1 MITTLPDNK
10 RLGTVFNNDLNN
22 IILGMGA
29 TGTIDTYRQALDAI
43 LAARPGVFAQD
54 VGLPEALLYPTDVD
68 NMFDKH
74 LVEVTKQTWPERE
87 QAAANAEGQVA
98 FMGKVRAA
106 GTDLL
111 TVTIEACR
119 QRSVPVVADYRM
131 NAEDWY
137 DHAYRLSDFGRAH
150 PEWRIPLD
158 PEAQPPTGD
167 DARSAQSD
175 ENRWCASGTSGD
187 APPKRW
193 AGCLDPAIP
202 EVFAHRLA
210 IFTEVAD
217 RYDIDGIEF
226 DFRRWYRMISDPR
239 HNYAILTRLVA
250 QTRAM
255 LDETAR
261 RKGRERMLL
270 GVRVGAALETPPSAA
285 AFPGVGSLHS
295 NPSCRDLGL
304 DVRTW
309 IELGLV
315 DYVCPTLFWPRW
327 PGLPHTGEFAA
338 LAQDTGDV
346 PGLHN
351 HMKIGGADLASSN
364 VGIYPTLFPLPAW
377 LGEAGPFEGPISPED
392 EPKLRRYKRD
402 ICELALRLY
411 DDGADG
417 ISTFN
422 WYFHLYLA
430 RVPHQWQTYYGYG
443 AGGARLQQYVLSIL
457 HDPAAIRAYLHSPA
471 LWSTEAG

>member
-1 MITTLPDNK
+1 MTATLPDNR
-10 RLGTVFNNDLNN
+10 RLGTIFNNDINN
-22 IILGMGA
+22 IILGMGT
-29 TGTIDTYRQALDAI
+29 TGTVDTYRQALDAI
-43 LAARPGVFAQD
+43 LAAQPGVFAQN

-68 NMFDKH
+68 NMLDKH
-74 LVEVTKQTWPERE
+74 LVEVAKQAWPGRE
-87 QAAANAEGQVA
+87 QVVANAEAQA
-98 FMGKVRAA
+98 TFLRQVRAA

-137 DHAYRLSDFGRAH
+137 GHTYRLSDFGRAH

-158 PEAQPPTGD
+158 PESLPS
-167 DARSAQSD
+167 SA
-175 ENRWCASGTSGD
+175 D
-187 APPKRW
+187 APPERW

-202 EVFAHRLA
+202 AVFAHRLA

-226 DFRRWYRMISDPR
+226 DFRRWCRMISSPR
-239 HNYAILTRLVA
+239 RNYAILTRLVA
-250 QTRAM
+250 ATRAM

-261 RKGRERMLL
+261 RKGRARLLL
-270 GVRVGAALETPPSAA
+270 GVRVGAALETPPSEA
-285 AFPGVGSLHS
+285 AFPGIGSLQS
-295 NPSCRDLGL
+295 NPSCQDLGL

-338 LAQDTGDV
+338 LAHDKD
-346 PGLHN
+346 
-351 HMKIGGADLASSN
+351 

-377 LGEAGPFEGPISPED
+377 LGEVGSFQGPINPTD
-392 EPKLRRYKRD
+392 EPELQRYKREL
-402 ICELALRLY
+402 CELALRLY
-411 DDGADG
+411 ADGADG

-422 WYFHLYLA
+422 WYFHLYLSQA
-430 RVPHQWQTYYGYG
+430 PRQWQTYYGYG
-443 AGGARLQQYVLSIL
+443 VGGARLQQHVLSFL
-457 HDPAAIRAYLHSPA
+457 HDPAAIHAYLDCPA
-471 LWSTEAG
+471 LWPAEAS

>member
-1 MITTLPDNK
+1 MTATLPDNR
-10 RLGTVFNNDLNN
+10 RLGTIFNNDINN

-43 LAARPGVFAQD
+43 LAARPGVFAQN

-74 LVEVTKQTWPERE
+74 LIEVAKQAWPGRE
-87 QAAANAEGQVA
+87 QAVANAEAQAA
-98 FMGKVRAA
+98 FMGQVRAA

-119 QRSVPVVADYRM
+119 RHAVPVVADYRM

-137 DHAYRLSDFGRAH
+137 GHTYRLSDFGRAH

-158 PEAQPPTGD
+158 PESRPA
-167 DARSAQSD
+167 SA
-175 ENRWCASGTSGD
+175 D
-187 APPKRW
+187 APPERW

-202 EVFAHRLA
+202 AVFKHRLA

-226 DFRRWYRMISDPR
+226 DFRRRYRMISDPR
-239 HNYAILTRLVA
+239 RNYAILTRLVA
-250 QTRAM
+250 ETRAM

-261 RKGRERMLL
+261 RKGRARLLL

-285 AFPGVGSLHS
+285 AFPGIGSLHS

-338 LAQDTGDV
+338 LAQDKD
-346 PGLHN
+346 
-351 HMKIGGADLASSN
+351 

-377 LGEAGPFEGPISPED
+377 LGDEGSFQGPISLTD
-392 EPKLRRYKRD
+392 EPTLQRYKRE
-402 ICELALRLY
+402 ICEFALRLY
-411 DDGADG
+411 ADGADG

-422 WYFHLYLA
+422 WYFHLHLA
-430 RVPHQWQTYYGYG
+430 EVPRQWQTYYGYG
-443 AGGARLQQYVLSIL
+443 AGGARLQQHVLSL
-457 HDPAAIRAYLHSPA
+457 LRDPAAIRAYLDSPV
-471 LWSTEAG
+471 LWPAEAN

>member
-1 MITTLPDNK
+1 
-10 RLGTVFNNDLNN
+10 
-22 IILGMGA
+22 MGA
-29 TGTIDTYRQALDAI
+29 TGTIETYRQALDAI
-43 LAARPGVFAQD
+43 LDAQPGVFAQN
-54 VGLPEALLYPTDVD
+54 VGLPEALLYPTDID
-68 NMFDKH
+68 NMLDKH
-74 LVEVTKQTWPERE
+74 LVEVAKQTWPERE
-87 QAAANAEGQVA
+87 QAAANAEAQAA

-137 DHAYRLSDFGRAH
+137 DHAYLLSDFGRAH

-158 PEAQPPTGD
+158 PEAPPPP
-167 DARSAQSD
+167 
-175 ENRWCASGTSGD
+175 GD
-187 APPKRW
+187 AQQARW

-202 EVFAHRLA
+202 AVCAHRLA

-239 HNYAILTRLVA
+239 RNYAILTRLVA

-270 GVRVGAALETPPSAA
+270 GVRVGAALETPPSEA
-285 AFPGVGSLHS
+285 AFPGIGSLHS

-309 IELGLV
+309 IALGLV

-338 LAQDTGDV
+338 LAQDKGDV

-351 HMKIGGADLASSN
+351 HMKIGGADLASSD
-364 VGIYPTLFPLPAW
+364 VGVYPTLFPLPAW
-377 LGEAGPFEGPISPED
+377 LGEEGPFKGPINLED
-392 EPKLRRYKRD
+392 ELKLQRYKRE
-402 ICELALRLY
+402 ICELVLRLY

-443 AGGARLQQYVLSIL
+443 AGGARLQQHVLSIL
-457 HDPAAIRAYLHSPA
+457 RDPAAIRAYLHSPV
-471 LWSTEAG
+471 LWPSEAAEAAPGQAAPAAIQRGRE